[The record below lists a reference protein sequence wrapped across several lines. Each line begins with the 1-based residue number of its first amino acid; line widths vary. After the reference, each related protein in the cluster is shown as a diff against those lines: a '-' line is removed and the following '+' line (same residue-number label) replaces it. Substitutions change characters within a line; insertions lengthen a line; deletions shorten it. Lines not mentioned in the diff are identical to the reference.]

1 MPLEARMAVFF
12 LLLAVIVGVVIG
24 DSVVANTD
32 ASSVQLFNQTITRF
46 TQGQLLVIAAAAG
59 FVFASLLFLAWGS
72 SKNRRLR
79 RRERRTVHRDM
90 EGRIG
95 ELERENADL
104 RDEVDRDRRT
114 SRLGDMAAALRGR
127 PARKVAGPRAEVSA
141 RPAIPDEC
149 GVAAGGTLV
158 VGAIDDRN
166 TARA

>member
-1 MPLEARMAVFF
+1 MAVFF

-46 TQGQLLVIAAAAG
+46 TQGQLLVIAAGAG

-114 SRLGDMAAALRGR
+114 SRLGDMAGAEGSGETTQVSGRIPPRGNPDCRDER
-127 PARKVAGPRAEVSA
+127 PVPTGADSSA
-141 RPAIPDEC
+141 RGGPFNK
-149 GVAAGGTLV
+149 AG
-158 VGAIDDRN
+158 R
-166 TARA
+166 